1 MSLPM
6 YTRTRA
12 HTHTHTHT
20 RSRTHTHTHKRM
32 HTPVAKQGTFTT
44 GRITAQKQHIYKTVC
59 DVALLFSFVFC
70 KLFSS
75 SASVGRKEAHRTSN
89 RVRIF
94 LALARL
100 LSESLLLWIRFL
112 TTTVRCSRLVVSQ
125 RRENRYSRIFWIV
138 FGQTRQNQTLSGIR
152 PPMLKQGGRGKNS
165 NPPPTLVG
173 GLHFMILVP
182 NPICFDSYDCLI
194 SEETY
199 FTGEGKI
206 NTFTKLFAIW
216 RLFFFSICFLKTIFK
231 LRISRKGRSA
241 SNIKSTSHFGCWLP
255 NRTVG
260 SCSFLNRTCGCCC
273 LLNRTSGSCRF
284 LNRTLGCGWFLSRT
298 WEVSLSRDL
307 GEEPLAWE
315 SVYVVAWNIRAKNI
329 LAELHVRRFP
339 LYDSTVLLDAIFCG
353 REALD
358 HKVTPS
364 TLWCGCVPGC

>member
-1 MSLPM
+1 MNVSVSFPVTLFLPFCFSVPASFPFPFPPSLSPSLSPSPSTLM
-6 YTRTRA
+6 CNLVGSRLQAFWDFWRLWSYHSA
-12 HTHTHTHT
+12 KATHLQNCV
-20 RSRTHTHTHKRM
+20 RCS
-32 HTPVAKQGTFTT
+32 A
-44 GRITAQKQHIYKTVC
+44 
-59 DVALLFSFVFC
+59 FVFICFC

-100 LSESLLLWIRFL
+100 LSVSLLLWIRFL

-125 RRENRYSRIFWIV
+125 RRENRYSRIFGIV

-206 NTFTKLFAIW
+206 NTFTKLFAI
-216 RLFFFSICFLKTIFK
+216 
-231 LRISRKGRSA
+231 
-241 SNIKSTSHFGCWLP
+241 
-255 NRTVG
+255 
-260 SCSFLNRTCGCCC
+260 
-273 LLNRTSGSCRF
+273 
-284 LNRTLGCGWFLSRT
+284 
-298 WEVSLSRDL
+298 
-307 GEEPLAWE
+307 
-315 SVYVVAWNIRAKNI
+315 
-329 LAELHVRRFP
+329 
-339 LYDSTVLLDAIFCG
+339 
-353 REALD
+353 
-358 HKVTPS
+358 
-364 TLWCGCVPGC
+364 